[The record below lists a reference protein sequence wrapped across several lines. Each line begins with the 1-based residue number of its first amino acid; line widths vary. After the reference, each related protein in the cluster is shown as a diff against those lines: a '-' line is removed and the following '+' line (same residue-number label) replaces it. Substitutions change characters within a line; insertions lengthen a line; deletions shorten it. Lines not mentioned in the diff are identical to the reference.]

1 MTKAELAKA
10 LFGNNYEYVEHYGIK
25 GQQWGKR
32 RFQNEDGSLTA
43 AGRLRYLNNR
53 SRFDEDGN
61 YIGEGKM
68 SNEEFRAFAE
78 RDAER
83 TSSIRVKENSKVRP
97 GDFLNEEYFSNYV
110 AESGIDTS
118 KYSKSE
124 VKKMQQVMYNESLK
138 AANKTNT
145 HAKTDAAR

>member
-53 SRFDEDGN
+53 SRFDEEMLN
-61 YIGEGKM
+61 
-68 SNEEFRAFAE
+68 ALHLFA
-78 RDAER
+78 
-83 TSSIRVKENSKVRP
+83 
-97 GDFLNEEYFSNYV
+97 
-110 AESGIDTS
+110 
-118 KYSKSE
+118 
-124 VKKMQQVMYNESLK
+124 
-138 AANKTNT
+138 
-145 HAKTDAAR
+145 